1 MLKRIG
7 TGMVLVAAV
16 AGAGAMFVARAS
28 PEPSPV
34 AIKAAVVPPGDKPFA
49 RICKS
54 DEVADARPT
63 PAWVGASY
71 ASDNCRAPSMPAAI
85 NGFTAS
91 REQVMAGMEA
101 QKRYAAASD
110 AFERCVQNFVLARKL
125 QAERSG
131 QAVSNSLVIIEN
143 HRITASRRPSRS
155 ASSRTPRRSAGR
167 TCRGPSGRL
176 RDSGCL
182 KPGLQEQ

>member
-7 TGMVLVAAV
+7 MGMVLVAAV
-16 AGAGAMFVARAS
+16 AGAGALFVARAS

-34 AIKAAVVPPGDKPFA
+34 APSQVALRVLPAGDKPFA

-54 DEVADARPT
+54 DEVADARPS

-91 REQVMAGMEA
+91 RAQVVAGMEA
-101 QKRYAAASD
+101 QKRYVAASD
-110 AFERCVQNFVLARKL
+110 AFERCIQDFVMARKL
-125 QAERSG
+125 RAERSG
-131 QAVSNSLVIIEN
+131 QPVSNSLVIIEN
-143 HRITASRRPSRS
+143 HRIIASQRDKKIVSARVRTAINNFNEYGSE
-155 ASSRTPRRSAGR
+155 
-167 TCRGPSGRL
+167 C
-176 RDSGCL
+176 
-182 KPGLQEQ
+182 PG